1 MKVNLPEPCHED
13 WNKMDSQEKGRFC
26 GSCEKLVIDFSVM
39 SDIEIVNYFK
49 EYKGQNTCGHFKKN
63 QINRHLDTQLKE
75 KETPRRKLFLKELA
89 AACFAFFLASTD
101 AKAQGGVVYTDEEI
115 EQIKEERNQKK
126 ALENQGKEIAING
139 KIINDKEVLSNAIIS
154 IKGTEHK
161 TVSLENGLFSIYVP
175 FEIAQNQEFVTLV
188 VECEGLETKEVEV
201 KTSPTNQFIEV
212 DFEEKERVIT
222 AISLANEDIYISGFS
237 ISIPDSI
244 TVKGIITDETGEIL
258 IGATVLVKG
267 TNQGTVTNIDGN
279 YALVDVPQNSTLIFS
294 AISYNS
300 REIAVKDIEDIENV
314 HMELEEDVHVLGGIG
329 IIGIEVEV
337 QKRKWYSPRR
347 AWHKIK
353 NIFR

>member
-75 KETPRRKLFLKELA
+75 KETPRRKLFLKELT

-175 FEIAQNQEFVTLV
+175 FEIAQNQEFVILV
-188 VECEGLETKEVEV
+188 VECEGLETKEIEV
-201 KTSPTNQFIEV
+201 KTSPTSQFIEV
-212 DFEEKERVIT
+212 DFEEKEPTFIASFLENDNFQTLGYTVT
-222 AISLANEDIYISGFS
+222 TL
-237 ISIPDSI
+237 DSI
-244 TVKGIITDETGEIL
+244 TVKGTITDEIGEML
-258 IGATVLVKG
+258 IGATVLIKG
-267 TNQGTVTNIDGN
+267 TNQSTITGMDGN
-279 YALVDVPQNSTLIFS
+279 YVLTNIPQNATLVFIAMSYEEKQIELKTNQTILNVILLGSTC
-294 AISYNS
+294 
-300 REIAVKDIEDIENV
+300 RGTVHPMDIEKIP
-314 HMELEEDVHVLGGIG
+314 
-329 IIGIEVEV
+329 
-337 QKRKWYSPRR
+337 KRYFRKNI
-347 AWHKIK
+347 WHRIK

>member
-175 FEIAQNQEFVTLV
+175 FEIAQNQEFVILV
-188 VECEGLETKEVEV
+188 VECEGLETKEIEV
-201 KTSPTNQFIEV
+201 KTSPTSQFIEV
-212 DFEEKERVIT
+212 DFEEKEPTFIASFLENDNFQTLGYTVT
-222 AISLANEDIYISGFS
+222 TL
-237 ISIPDSI
+237 DSI
-244 TVKGIITDETGEIL
+244 TVKGTITDEIGEML
-258 IGATVLVKG
+258 IGATVLIKG
-267 TNQGTVTNIDGN
+267 TNQSTITGMDGN
-279 YALVDVPQNSTLIFS
+279 YVLTNIPQNATLVFIAMSYEEKQIELKTNQTILNVILLGSTC
-294 AISYNS
+294 
-300 REIAVKDIEDIENV
+300 RGTVHPMDIEKIP
-314 HMELEEDVHVLGGIG
+314 
-329 IIGIEVEV
+329 
-337 QKRKWYSPRR
+337 KRYFRKNI
-347 AWHKIK
+347 WHRIK